1 MDSEGVKE
9 LQSEGDM
16 EQEMS
21 SEKDEDSESEEQDEA
36 EEDEEEM
43 AKMQDRGDL
52 RDVEVWNGFIS
63 GAGLA
68 AEEEALLDWKPG
80 DPVTPQYVLSLPGY
94 TDGEDTSLFV
104 CNTALLLQY
113 FVSLLLLVMCTD
125 YLCSPEDNIYNISF
139 SRFKIRDLE
148 AGSVI
153 LDLKRHCPTGMLMP
167 F

>member
-68 AEEEALLDWKPG
+68 AEEEGAAG
-80 DPVTPQYVLSLPGY
+80 
-94 TDGEDTSLFV
+94 
-104 CNTALLLQY
+104 
-113 FVSLLLLVMCTD
+113 
-125 YLCSPEDNIYNISF
+125 
-139 SRFKIRDLE
+139 LE
-148 AGSVI
+148 AG
-153 LDLKRHCPTGMLMP
+153 
-167 F
+167 